1 MWGEGGMRESRA
13 DPAPCPLFRAAVPIP
28 VSGPPFPVRERSGM
42 ASTICATVVG
52 DSEERP

>member
-13 DPAPCPLFRAAVPIP
+13 APAPCPLFRAAVPIP